1 LDPSEI
7 LDAILRLTY
16 NTTNQGRGGGFMG
29 DFNLI
34 KFEGQPLEKLLDV
47 ISKAIGKIYT
57 PRGIRKEADARAYE
71 IEVIERAKAKA
82 SANKQA
88 IEQDMLDRI
97 QERIIYREVK
107 KQDNID
113 AVTKIAV
120 EQLQDVK
127 KVSNDPVNEDW
138 TVRFF
143 NIVEDVSDEQMQQ
156 LWGKILAGEVKT
168 PNSFSI
174 HTIEFLKNMT
184 KSEAELFTKIAN
196 YIINSNNRPFIFRG
210 DNDETLNKNGFSFE
224 ERLTLIELGLVQAE
238 TNIARRFQPLPED
251 FDRIFIS
258 GKYIIKAIKKAN
270 SPLVEVPI
278 LRLTKIGEQLK
289 NLLSPVSVDNYIKDF
304 FLYLQTKGFE
314 VEYAFVLSLNADDTI
329 THTQP
334 WMKF

>member
-1 LDPSEI
+1 
-7 LDAILRLTY
+7 
-16 NTTNQGRGGGFMG
+16 MG

-34 KFEGQPLEKLLDV
+34 KFEGQPLEKLFDV

-82 SANKQA
+82 SANKQD
-88 IEQDMLDRI
+88 IEQDMFDRI

-127 KVSNDPVNEDW
+127 NISTDPVDEDW

-156 LWGKILAGEVKT
+156 LWGKILAGEVKA
-168 PNSFSI
+168 PSSFSI

-184 KSEAELFTKIAN
+184 KSEAELFTKVAN
-196 YIINSNNRPFIFRG
+196 YVISLNNSPFIFRG
-210 DNDETLNKNGFSFE
+210 DTDETLNNNSFSFD
-224 ERLTLIELGLVQAE
+224 ERLFLIDLGLIQSE
-238 TNIARRFQPLPED
+238 TNIVKKFLPHSND
-251 FDRIFIS
+251 LDYAFLS
-258 GKYIIKAIKKAN
+258 GKYIIKATKKAN
-270 SPLVEVPI
+270 SPLIEVPI
-278 LRLTKIGEQLK
+278 LRLTRIGEELMK
-289 NLLSPVSVDNYIKDF
+289 LLTTTAIDNYIKDF
-304 FLYLQTKGFE
+304 SLYLQNKGFNI
-314 VEYAFVLSLNADDTI
+314 EYAFVLRFNANDTI